1 MIKRINLRKSHVA
14 RSNTIRDINRQIILN
29 YVREEG
35 PISRADIARA
45 TALQRSTV
53 SLIVDELSDLG
64 LVQEIYG
71 ESSGGRPP
79 RLLTLKTAE
88 AISVGIDL
96 GKRRTIVGTCDLS
109 GRLLEHKEFPTSE
122 NSTKTIDRI
131 IAAANYFIEKS
142 NGSIEGIGLSVPG
155 LVESWDGKVVVIPH
169 LNWDEP
175 NLAHKLQEATGLH
188 VLMENDANAVALAEL
203 WLGRPEISNV
213 RNFISVLIHIG
224 VGTGVVFDGQIYRG
238 KDGV

>member
-131 IAAANYFIEKS
+131 IAAANYFLRK
-142 NGSIEGIGLSVPG
+142 
-155 LVESWDGKVVVIPH
+155 
-169 LNWDEP
+169 
-175 NLAHKLQEATGLH
+175 ATGRSK
-188 VLMENDANAVALAEL
+188 E
-203 WLGRPEISNV
+203 
-213 RNFISVLIHIG
+213 SV
-224 VGTGVVFDGQIYRG
+224 
-238 KDGV
+238 